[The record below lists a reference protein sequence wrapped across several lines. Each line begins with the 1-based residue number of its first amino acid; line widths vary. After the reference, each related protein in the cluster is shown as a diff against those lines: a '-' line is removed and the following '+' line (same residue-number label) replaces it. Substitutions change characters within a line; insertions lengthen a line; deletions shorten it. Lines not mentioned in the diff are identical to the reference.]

1 MYLLP
6 TTEPCKEGIERRLIE
21 HALWSFEAASINR
34 EPLLS
39 ASDEPLDK
47 KRSKRAGDRIIESEN
62 IYLTYSG
69 STGDWKWQVEQCH
82 DFRIRMRITGLLLV
96 ELH

>member
-1 MYLLP
+1 MYLLA
-6 TTEPCKEGIERRLIE
+6 TSEPCKEGMERKLIE

-34 EPLLS
+34 EPLFGV
-39 ASDEPLDK
+39 SDSPLEK
-47 KRSKRAGDRIIESEN
+47 IRAKRAGDRIIESEN

-82 DFRIRMRITGLLLV
+82 NFRIRIGITGLLLV